1 MKQSGEIFSKQPYPS
16 PNPSIQLSEI
26 IYWSN
31 GFRVK
36 GLLAEPKGKGNYEGI
51 LYLRGGIQRVGMVRP
66 SRIAQFAAQGFV
78 VFAPYYRGNRGGEG
92 FDEFAGDDRY
102 DAVHAVDVLRLFLKI
117 HRIHIFS
124 FSRGGIMALWT
135 AILRNDIASV
145 VTWAGVSDAALTYD
159 ERKDMRR
166 MMKRVIG
173 GTPSNHPEL
182 YHARTPLNFM
192 DEFNSRVLIIHGLQ
206 DQHVSPEH
214 AKKLEVLL
222 LQMKREVNTWYFE
235 EYKHHFPPAVNRQT
249 VRDLTHWMKYS
260 KGDMT

>member
-16 PNPSIQLSEI
+16 PNPRIQLSEI

-31 GFRVK
+31 DLRVK

-102 DAVHAVDVLRLFLKI
+102 DAVHAVDVLKLFLKV

-145 VTWAGVSDAALTYD
+145 VTWAGVTDAALTYE

-173 GTPSNHPEL
+173 GTPTNHPEL
-182 YHARTPLNFM
+182 YHARTPLNYM
-192 DEFNSRVLIIHGLQ
+192 DEFTSRVLIIHGLQ
-206 DQHVSPEH
+206 DQHVSLEH
-214 AKKLEVLL
+214 ARKLEAKLS
-222 LQMKREVNTWYFE
+222 QSKNEVGTWYFE

-249 VRDLTHWMKYS
+249 VRDLTQWMRNT
-260 KGDMT
+260 KGDLS